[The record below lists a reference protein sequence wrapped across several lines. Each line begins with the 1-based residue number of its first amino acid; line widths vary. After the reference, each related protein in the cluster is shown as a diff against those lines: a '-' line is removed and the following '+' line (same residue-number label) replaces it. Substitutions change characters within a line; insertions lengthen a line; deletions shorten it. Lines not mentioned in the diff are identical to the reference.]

1 MRRLAEIKAGDLIVT
16 EYREALAVGLR
27 KASDSDGIQVKR
39 ESLSLKRA
47 DKDQP
52 PGAVA
57 RESIQVLA
65 NIIAI
70 DRAKRRVTIKG
81 AEQTVVLTADK
92 DLNLDDVKVGDE
104 VLAEY
109 IQELAINVEP
119 APPAAVEAWNA
130 KK

>member
-1 MRRLAEIKAGDLIVT
+1 MT
-16 EYREALAVGLR
+16 EYREALALGLR
-27 KASDSDGIQVKR
+27 KISDSDGIQVKR
-39 ESLSLKRA
+39 ESLSLERA
-47 DKDQP
+47 NKDQP

-70 DRAKRRVTIKG
+70 DRAKRQVTIKG
-81 AEQTVVLTADK
+81 AEQTVVLTAAEDIN
-92 DLNLDDVKVGDE
+92 LNDVKVGDT

-119 APPAAVEAWNA
+119 APRSVVEAWNS
-130 KK
+130 K